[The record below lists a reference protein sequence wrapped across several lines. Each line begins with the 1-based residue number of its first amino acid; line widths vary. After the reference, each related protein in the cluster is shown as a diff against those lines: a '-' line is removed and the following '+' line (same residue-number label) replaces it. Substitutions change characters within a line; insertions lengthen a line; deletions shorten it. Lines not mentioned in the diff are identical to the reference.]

1 MKRKET
7 ILEQK
12 LLENGYTL
20 TGKKYKGKHS
30 QLTKHYEYCKD
41 IVFEHQ
47 NAKIFTTFY
56 ILIDSKRN
64 KVIDYYLRN
73 FIVIVNKQNKV
84 LLDQTYKL
92 LVEEVS
98 SVVGYDIEYHN
109 YED

>member
-20 TGKKYKGKHS
+20 TGKRYKGKHS

-41 IVFEHQ
+41 IVVEYD
-47 NAKIFTTFY
+47 NEKLSTTFF
-56 ILIDSKRN
+56 ILLDAKRN
-64 KVIDYYLRN
+64 ECVDYFFLCDMFKVIGSWDKKAIDTIYN
-73 FIVIVNKQNKV
+73 Q
-84 LLDQTYKL
+84 

-98 SVVGYDIEYHN
+98 QVVCYDIS
-109 YED
+109 YEA